1 MIKYVLKEGGFRMF
15 RKLTVRENNFSSSLV
30 LISVFLALITDSFI
44 FLYLMGA
51 ALYALSFKKA
61 STTREFFLNTLGFT
75 LLIGFVA
82 FLQFFPF

>member
-1 MIKYVLKEGGFRMF
+1 MF
-15 RKLTVRENNFSSSLV
+15 RKLTVRENTFSTNLV

-44 FLYLMGA
+44 FLYLMGT
-51 ALYALSFKKA
+51 ALYALSFKKT